1 MDTKEKRW
9 QRYLAQIKAFRLMDD
24 DFMTK
29 CFEDNTECV
38 ELMLKIILNKPDLKV
53 IEAKTQVFILNL
65 KNRSVRLDVL
75 ATDNE
80 GQKYNIEIQ
89 RANSGAGF
97 KRARYNSSMIDINM
111 LQKNQDFANLPETY
125 IIFITE
131 QDVIGKDLPLY
142 RIERCNIDTI
152 EIIDDGEHIIY
163 VNGACQD
170 DTPLGKLMQDM
181 ANNDP
186 ATMNYSLLA
195 KCVDYYKNSKEG
207 NETMCKAMEDLW
219 NEAAN
224 EGKKEGKK
232 ESQREAAFRMLAA
245 GTLTLEQIAEFSGL
259 TIEEVK
265 QIQKEKAS

>member
-1 MDTKEKRW
+1 
-9 QRYLAQIKAFRLMDD
+9 
-24 DFMTK
+24 
-29 CFEDNTECV
+29 
-38 ELMLKIILNKPDLKV
+38 
-53 IEAKTQVFILNL
+53 
-65 KNRSVRLDVL
+65 
-75 ATDNE
+75 
-80 GQKYNIEIQ
+80 
-89 RANSGAGF
+89 
-97 KRARYNSSMIDINM
+97 MIDINM

-142 RIERCNIDTI
+142 RIERCNIDTN

-219 NEAAN
+219 NEAA
-224 EGKKEGKK
+224 KETRKD
-232 ESQREAAFRMLAA
+232 AAFRMLAA

>member
-38 ELMLKIILNKPDLKV
+38 ELMLKIILNKSDLKV

-131 QDVIGKDLPLY
+131 QDVI
-142 RIERCNIDTI
+142 ERCNIDTT

-181 ANNDP
+181 TNNDP

-219 NEAAN
+219 NEAA
-224 EGKKEGKK
+224 KETRKD
-232 ESQREAAFRMLAA
+232 AAFRMLAA

>member
-1 MDTKEKRW
+1 
-9 QRYLAQIKAFRLMDD
+9 
-24 DFMTK
+24 MTNN
-29 CFEDNTECV
+29 CS
-38 ELMLKIILNKPDLKV
+38 LIILISFLIRNCK
-53 IEAKTQVFILNL
+53 I
-65 KNRSVRLDVL
+65 
-75 ATDNE
+75 
-80 GQKYNIEIQ
+80 
-89 RANSGAGF
+89 
-97 KRARYNSSMIDINM
+97 
-111 LQKNQDFANLPETY
+111 Y

-142 RIERCNIDTI
+142 RIERCNIDTN

-265 QIQKEKAS
+265 QIKKKKSA

>member
-9 QRYLAQIKAFRLMDD
+9 QRYLVQIKAFRLMDD

-38 ELMLKIILNKPDLKV
+38 ELMLKIILNKSDLKV

-142 RIERCNIDTI
+142 RIERCNIDTN
-152 EIIDDGEHIIY
+152 EIIDDG
-163 VNGACQD
+163 
-170 DTPLGKLMQDM
+170 
-181 ANNDP
+181 
-186 ATMNYSLLA
+186 
-195 KCVDYYKNSKEG
+195 
-207 NETMCKAMEDLW
+207 
-219 NEAAN
+219 
-224 EGKKEGKK
+224 
-232 ESQREAAFRMLAA
+232 
-245 GTLTLEQIAEFSGL
+245 
-259 TIEEVK
+259 
-265 QIQKEKAS
+265 

>member
-111 LQKNQDFANLPETY
+111 LQK
-125 IIFITE
+125 
-131 QDVIGKDLPLY
+131 K
-142 RIERCNIDTI
+142 
-152 EIIDDGEHIIY
+152 
-163 VNGACQD
+163 
-170 DTPLGKLMQDM
+170 
-181 ANNDP
+181 
-186 ATMNYSLLA
+186 
-195 KCVDYYKNSKEG
+195 
-207 NETMCKAMEDLW
+207 
-219 NEAAN
+219 
-224 EGKKEGKK
+224 
-232 ESQREAAFRMLAA
+232 
-245 GTLTLEQIAEFSGL
+245 SGL
-259 TIEEVK
+259 RQPTGNLYYIHHRTRCYR
-265 QIQKEKAS
+265 QGPALIQN

>member
-1 MDTKEKRW
+1 
-9 QRYLAQIKAFRLMDD
+9 
-24 DFMTK
+24 
-29 CFEDNTECV
+29 
-38 ELMLKIILNKPDLKV
+38 
-53 IEAKTQVFILNL
+53 
-65 KNRSVRLDVL
+65 
-75 ATDNE
+75 
-80 GQKYNIEIQ
+80 
-89 RANSGAGF
+89 
-97 KRARYNSSMIDINM
+97 
-111 LQKNQDFANLPETY
+111 
-125 IIFITE
+125 
-131 QDVIGKDLPLY
+131 
-142 RIERCNIDTI
+142 
-152 EIIDDGEHIIY
+152 
-163 VNGACQD
+163 
-170 DTPLGKLMQDM
+170 MQDM

-232 ESQREAAFRMLAA
+232 EGQREAAFRMLAA